1 MVAYRRIEEP
11 ELTRKSSFAS
21 NPVRAI
27 FTSDLGRAVA
37 VLVGLVL
44 LAVLVTAQPESG
56 TGVYRSASEDSDG
69 NLFGNYLAARHATY
83 EKDTRA
89 AAGFYRNAVEE
100 DPDNNIILER
110 AFLLELSSGNLPGAV
125 DLAERLVK
133 IDPSHRLSRYVLG
146 VIDLRAR
153 QFQAAR
159 RQFELSDQRGPI
171 GEMVS
176 TLLVAWSYQG
186 SGDTAKALE
195 TIDSLEGP
203 EWFGVFKSYH
213 SALIAELSGRT
224 NLARA
229 HYTAAY
235 EADNSLY
242 RIVEGYSR
250 FLARNGEADKAIEI
264 LEDYQ
269 SIIPNHPIIT
279 ALLAQVRGGETPDP
293 IIRSTPEGASEGL
306 YGIGSALARERGSD
320 LAIVFLEF
328 ARHLS
333 PESPQVLVSLGNIHE
348 QNENYALAIET
359 YNLVSKSSPFWPGA
373 QIQAA
378 LNLSQLDRDEEAINA
393 LRNLIIADPSNQQAL
408 ESLGYIFRT
417 LERYDEAVEVFSSAI
432 NQLDEITPDDWRL
445 LYSRGI
451 SYERLKNWPSAE
463 ADLVKALELAPG
475 NPQVLNYLGYS
486 WIDQGMYLNRAMDM
500 IRQAVEQRPDDGY
513 IVDSLGWAHYQL
525 GDYEEAVTVLER
537 AVHLKPD
544 DAVINDHLG
553 DAYWRAGRRLEAK
566 FQWEQARVFDPD
578 PEALVQIESK
588 LADGLPDVQLER
600 TAGEDA
606 TANGT

>member
-1 MVAYRRIEEP
+1 
-11 ELTRKSSFAS
+11 LTRKSSFS
-21 NPVRAI
+21 RNPVRAI
-27 FTSDLGRAVA
+27 LTSDLGRAVA

-44 LAVLVTAQPESG
+44 LAVLVTAQPDSG
-56 TGVYRSASEDSDG
+56 TGLHRSASENGDG

-89 AAGFYRNAVEE
+89 AAEFYRNAAEE

-110 AFLLELSSGNLPGAV
+110 AFLLELSSGNLLGSV

-133 IDPSHRLSRYVLG
+133 VDPSHRLSRYALG
-146 VIDLRAR
+146 VMDLRAR
-153 QFQAAR
+153 QFQSAR
-159 RQFELSDQRGPI
+159 RQFELSDKRGPI

-176 TLLVAWSYQG
+176 TLLIAWSYQG
-186 SGDTAKALE
+186 SGDTTQALK
-195 TIDSLEGP
+195 TIDELEGP
-203 EWFGVFKSYH
+203 EWYEVFKSYH

-224 NLARA
+224 NLAQA
-229 HYTAAY
+229 LYTAAY

-250 FLARNGEADKAIEI
+250 FLARNGDADKAIEI
-264 LEDYQ
+264 LEEYQ
-269 SIIPNHPIIT
+269 AIIPDHPVVSV
-279 ALLAQVRGGETPDP
+279 LLEQIRSGVIPDP

-348 QNENYALAIET
+348 QNENYDLAIET
-359 YNLVSKSSPFWPGA
+359 YNSVSRSSPFWAGA
-373 QIQAA
+373 QIQVA
-378 LNLSQLDRDEEAINA
+378 LDLNQIERDEEAISA
-393 LRNLIIADPSNQQAL
+393 LRNLIIADPSNQQAMQ
-408 ESLGYIFRT
+408 SLGYIFRT
-417 LERYDEAVEVFSSAI
+417 LQRYDEAVEILSSAI
-432 NQLDEITPDDWRL
+432 NQLDEVTPDDWGL

-451 SYERLKNWPSAE
+451 SFERLKNWPSAE
-463 ADLVKALELAPG
+463 ADLIKALELAPD
-475 NPQVLNYLGYS
+475 NPQILNYLGYS
-486 WIDQGMYLNRAMDM
+486 WVDQGLYLNRALDM
-500 IRQAVEQRPDDGY
+500 IRRAVEQRPDDGY
-513 IVDSLGWAHYQL
+513 IVDSLGWAYYQL
-525 GDYEEAVTVLER
+525 GIYDEAVTELER

-544 DAVINDHLG
+544 DPVINDHLG
-553 DAYWRAGRRLEAK
+553 DAYWRAGRRLEAR

-578 PEALVQIESK
+578 PEVLEEIESK
-588 LADGLPDVQLER
+588 LENGLPDVSHER
-600 TAGEDA
+600 TAGDDA